1 MISAVI
7 LTHDEGEVLERC
19 RKSVTGFDEVVE
31 ISEKEYPLQGD
42 FAAKRNYALSR
53 AHGEWVLFVDADEEV
68 PVKLAEEIKSEIR
81 KGTEFQG
88 YFLKRRDYFWGRWLR
103 FGETANVRL
112 LRLAKRTAGRW
123 QRKVHEV
130 WQVRGPVGELN
141 SPLKHYPH
149 QTIRDFVDSVN
160 YYSEID
166 VSELKKEGKNFSVFR
181 VVANPVGKFLENY
194 FWRLGVLDGEAG
206 FVVAFM
212 MSFQSLVV
220 RVKQYDISKAS

>member
-1 MISAVI
+1 MPEVFEC
-7 LTHDEGEVLERC
+7 EG
-19 RKSVTGFDEVVE
+19 
-31 ISEKEYPLQGD
+31 
-42 FAAKRNYALSR
+42 
-53 AHGEWVLFVDADEEV
+53 
-68 PVKLAEEIKSEIR
+68 
-81 KGTEFQG
+81 
-88 YFLKRRDYFWGRWLR
+88 KRRDYFWGRWLR